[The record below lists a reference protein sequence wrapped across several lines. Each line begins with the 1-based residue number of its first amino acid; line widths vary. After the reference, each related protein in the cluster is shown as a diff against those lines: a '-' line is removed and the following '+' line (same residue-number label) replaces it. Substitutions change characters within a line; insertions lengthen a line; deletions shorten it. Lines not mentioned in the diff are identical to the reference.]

1 MTHLSEFSPII
12 KEPTQ
17 EHAQNVLDSII
28 PGDIDNMIPGI
39 FERLDN
45 HEASEDVAI
54 DTLPKIFDI
63 VETTVLQD
71 GVDMIFNNGIV
82 DMIRDLIIN
91 NINSIIVRSAEYL
104 GIV

>member
-1 MTHLSEFSPII
+1 MTHINEFSPLI
-12 KEPTQ
+12 KEPTP
-17 EHAQNVLDSII
+17 EHAQNTLDSII
-28 PGDIDNMIPGI
+28 PGDISNLIPGI

-63 VETTVLQD
+63 VEITVLQE

>member
-12 KEPTQ
+12 KEPTP
-17 EHAQNVLDSII
+17 EHAQNTLDSII
-28 PGDIDNMIPGI
+28 PGEVNKLIPGI

-54 DTLPKIFDI
+54 DTIPKIFDI

-71 GVDMIFNNGIV
+71 GVDMIFDNGIV
-82 DMIRDLIIN
+82 DMISEFIVN

-104 GIV
+104 GMI